1 METKKRLHLSKTQ
14 SFCLF
19 LYRYSFHFK
28 TRNPRIF
35 HSFHD
40 DFFFQFYPLIRI
52 INLSQ
57 FTLVTIISFFFH
69 YIFCLISKTYCHL
82 PKRRRTSTGNLI
94 STKYNMK
101 TMNSHHIVFHFIV
114 KFYHF
119 SSILIPINVNDWFNQ
134 ISWFF
139 IHYAECIFNLFET
152 FKFVV

>member
-94 STKYNMK
+94 STKHNMK
-101 TMNSHHIVFHFIV
+101 TMNSHHIVFHFIKPALFIV
-114 KFYHF
+114 YIILRHESFCTLVPLHKFSH
-119 SSILIPINVNDWFNQ
+119 SVQ
-134 ISWFF
+134 
-139 IHYAECIFNLFET
+139 
-152 FKFVV
+152 